1 MKLLVASTWPAFIIV
16 MPPVIV
22 CASLL
27 REKLDK
33 AIKEMSNRKAESVD
47 NIIIIILDI
56 YIAQIDENVTIR
68 NKHMSG
74 RKNNDRE
81 RGEKDGQSDSE
92 SLSLLIF
99 TQLDN

>member
-1 MKLLVASTWPAFIIV
+1 MK
-16 MPPVIV
+16 
-22 CASLL
+22 LL

-33 AIKEMSNRKAESVD
+33 AIKEMSNTKAEGVN

-68 NKHMSG
+68 NNHMSE
-74 RKNNDRE
+74 E
-81 RGEKDGQSDSE
+81 RGEKDGHSDSE

-99 TQLDN
+99 TQLNN